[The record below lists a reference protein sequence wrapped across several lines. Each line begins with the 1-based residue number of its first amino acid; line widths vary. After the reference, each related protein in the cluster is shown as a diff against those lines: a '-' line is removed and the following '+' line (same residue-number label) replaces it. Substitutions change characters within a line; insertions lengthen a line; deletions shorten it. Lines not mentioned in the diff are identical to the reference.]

1 VIAIGSTLCSEEVFT
16 HAFVCDLGKCKGAC
30 CVEGDAGAPLREEE
44 LLMLDRIRPALEPF
58 LRPEGLAALA
68 EQGNYVRDSDG
79 EWVTPLV
86 AGKECA
92 YVVFKGGTSFC
103 GIETAHRAGVVDW
116 PKPLSCHLYPIRVTS
131 YKAYDALNVDHW
143 KVCEPACSLGR
154 EFNVPVFRFLKNSL
168 IRAYGTEWYEEAEQV
183 HEALEQ
189 ERSRA

>member
-16 HAFVCDLGKCKGAC
+16 HAFVCDLGKCQGAC
-30 CVEGDAGAPLREEE
+30 CVQGDAGAPLRDEE
-44 LLMLDRIRPALEPF
+44 LLVLDRIRPALEPF

-103 GIETAHRAGVVDW
+103 GIETAHRAGAVDW

-143 KVCEPACSLGR
+143 KVCEPACSLGKAL
-154 EFNVPVFRFLKNSL
+154 NVPVFRFLKNSL

>member
-1 VIAIGSTLCSEEVFT
+1 MIAIGSTLCSEEVFT
-16 HAFVCDLGKCKGAC
+16 HAFVCDLGKCQGAC
-30 CVEGDAGAPLREEE
+30 CVEGDAGAPLRDEE
-44 LLMLDRIRPALEPF
+44 LLVLDRIRPALEPF

-154 EFNVPVFRFLKNSL
+154 ELNVPVFRFLKNSL

>member
-1 VIAIGSTLCSEEVFT
+1 MIAIGSTLCSEEVFT
-16 HAFVCDLGKCKGAC
+16 HAFVCDLGKCQGAC
-30 CVEGDAGAPLREEE
+30 CVEGDAGAPLRDEE
-44 LLMLDRIRPALEPF
+44 LLVLDRIRPALEPF

-116 PKPLSCHLYPIRVTS
+116 PKPLSCHLYPIRVTT

-154 EFNVPVFRFLKNSL
+154 ELNVPVFRFLKNSL

-183 HEALEQ
+183 YEVLEQ

>member
-1 VIAIGSTLCSEEVFT
+1 MIAIGSTLCSEEVFT
-16 HAFVCDLGKCKGAC
+16 HAFVCDLGKCQGAC
-30 CVEGDAGAPLREEE
+30 CVQGDAGAPLREEE
-44 LLMLDRIRPALEPF
+44 LLVLDRIRPALEPF

-143 KVCEPACSLGR
+143 KVCEPACSLGKAL
-154 EFNVPVFRFLKNSL
+154 NVPVFRFLKNSL

>member
-1 VIAIGSTLCSEEVFT
+1 MIAIGSTLCSEEVFT

-44 LLMLDRIRPALEPF
+44 LLVLDRIRPALEPF

-116 PKPLSCHLYPIRVTS
+116 PKPLSCHLYPI
-131 YKAYDALNVDHW
+131 
-143 KVCEPACSLGR
+143 G
-154 EFNVPVFRFLKNSL
+154 
-168 IRAYGTEWYEEAEQV
+168 
-183 HEALEQ
+183 
-189 ERSRA
+189 

>member
-1 VIAIGSTLCSEEVFT
+1 M
-16 HAFVCDLGKCKGAC
+16 CDLGKCQGAC
-30 CVEGDAGAPLREEE
+30 CVQGDAGAPLREEE
-44 LLMLDRIRPALEPF
+44 ILVLDRIRPALEPF

-154 EFNVPVFRFLKNSL
+154 EFNVPVFRFLKDSL